1 MRGDARSGRVMVV
14 PDALVNPPDGD
25 TAPVDALVAD
35 GWGLVVLPPD
45 GLEPADEAALLAVI
59 DDQLA
64 AFARA
69 GYEIARWGAGAA

>member
-25 TAPVDALVAD
+25 TTAVDTLVAD

-45 GLEPADEAALLAVI
+45 GLEPADERALVAVI

-64 AFARA
+64 AFEQA
-69 GYEIARWGAGAA
+69 GYEIARWGEGG

>member
-25 TAPVDALVAD
+25 TAAVDALVAA
-35 GWGLVVLPPD
+35 GWGLVVLPPE
-45 GLEPADEAALLAVI
+45 GLDPDDEAALLAVI

-64 AFARA
+64 AFRQA
-69 GYEIARWGAGAA
+69 GYEVARWGA

>member
-25 TAPVDALVAD
+25 TTAVDGLVAD

-45 GLEPADEAALLAVI
+45 GLEPGDEAALLAVI

-64 AFARA
+64 AFRQA
-69 GYEIARWGAGAA
+69 GYEIARWDRGT